1 MSQPS
6 LLTLIGKNL
15 LDAMKNAPNIG
26 ESKKK
31 TTVPNFWL
39 HKLIRKEQIG

>member
-6 LLTLIGKNL
+6 LSTLIGKNL

-26 ESKKK
+26 ESKEDHRPKFL
-31 TTVPNFWL
+31 VV
-39 HKLIRKEQIG
+39 QINT